1 MTKTDF
7 ISTVAKK
14 SGITK
19 KDAMKVVNSVLETIK
34 ELAKKD
40 DTLKLPGF
48 GTFKV
53 VTRKAR
59 NARNPKTGELVKV
72 PQKKLLR
79 FTPTLELRNL

>member
-1 MTKTDF
+1 M
-7 ISTVAKK
+7 
-14 SGITK
+14 
-19 KDAMKVVNSVLETIK
+19 
-34 ELAKKD
+34 
-40 DTLKLPGF
+40 KLPGF